1 MDITLAAQ
9 LIGLAGYALYVGA
22 PSFSRRE
29 DVLRG
34 ESAGCALLCLQW
46 MIMGHL
52 ILVASNLL
60 VVLAAAIALGAYSN
74 KTKAALSFFLYP
86 AAIGSALY
94 FWQDNIIDYLALSS
108 LLLTLSAKRAEN
120 LLAFRGY
127 SALSAGI
134 LVFVGMLAGSFPA
147 VVFNGLFAAIHLWR
161 IKTKGMTIYK
171 ERSAQRP
178 TSPYAV
184 QTCVGTR

>member
-1 MDITLAAQ
+1 MDITTTAQ
-9 LIGLAGYALYVGA
+9 LAGLAGYTLYVAA

-29 DVLRG
+29 DVLHA

-46 MIMGHL
+46 MILGQV
-52 ILVASNLL
+52 ILVISNLL
-60 VVLAAAIALGAYSN
+60 VVLAAAIALGAYSA
-74 KTKAALSFFLYP
+74 KSKAALSFFLYP

-127 SALSAGI
+127 AALSAGI
-134 LVFVGMLAGSFPA
+134 LVFVGMLAGSLPA
-147 VVFNGLFAAIHLWR
+147 AAFNAIFAAIHLWKVSVH
-161 IKTKGMTIYK
+161 I
-171 ERSAQRP
+171 QP
-178 TSPYAV
+178 PSPAV
-184 QTCVGTR
+184 APAHP